1 MPDAVRAD
9 VVALGERAL
18 ARLGARVGW
27 LYVATTTVALV
38 VGGLSASASATGRR
52 DVPLALLTAAGV
64 LVAGAVL
71 HGGTRSGAHA
81 RERLAAVVAVALAAG
96 ATAALGARLDWHA
109 TPYLASVA
117 VTAGGTGLAL
127 AAGPWWGIAS
137 CVASTATV
145 AGVLARAGTGLGVVN
160 GVGAAVSTAVAASVV
175 LVLYRGFAE
184 TERALTGADAA
195 ALAREVSR
203 ERWRTRRRTDRH
215 LHDTVL
221 TTLNLLTHQEFGT
234 SQELLRELARRD
246 RRLLEGDDDVRH
258 ELPDLP
264 SPPTG
269 VALPGPGTTPPEGIG
284 PDDDPVTGPLVRR
297 WAGSGMAVHLHG
309 ASWGDAASDLTPAA
323 ERALLEATTECL
335 SNVHRHAGV
344 AEVNIVVM
352 REPGVVSV
360 LVVDAGRG
368 FDTAAVAGDRLGLDE
383 SVRGRLAEVSGDV
396 VLWSAPGEG
405 TTVLLSVPAAQAET
419 NGSAGA
425 TGGPGAT
432 GAAT

>member
-1 MPDAVRAD
+1 MSDAVRAD
-9 VVALGERAL
+9 VVVLGERAL
-18 ARLGARVGW
+18 ARLGTRVGW
-27 LYVATTTVALV
+27 LYSATTAVALV
-38 VGGLSASASATGRR
+38 VGGLSASASADGRR

-71 HGGTRSGAHA
+71 HSGTRPGARMA
-81 RERLAAVVAVALAAG
+81 DRLAAVAAVALAAG
-96 ATAALGARLDWHA
+96 ATAALGAHLDWHS

-127 AAGPWWGIAS
+127 AAGPWWGAAS
-137 CVASTATV
+137 CAVSIAATA
-145 AGVLARAGTGLGVVN
+145 AVLARSGTGLGIVN

-175 LVLYRGFAE
+175 LVLHRGFGE
-184 TERALTGADAA
+184 TERAQAGADAA

-221 TTLNLLTHQEFGT
+221 TTLNLLTHEEFGT
-234 SQELLRELARRD
+234 SQEMLRELARRD
-246 RRLLEGDDDVRH
+246 RRLLEGEEDAAH
-258 ELPDLP
+258 EVPAPP

-269 VALPGPGTTPPEGIG
+269 VALPGPGTTPPEGIA

-297 WAGSGMAVHLHG
+297 WAGSGLAVHLHG
-309 ASWGDAASDLTPAA
+309 ASWGDAVSDLTPDG
-323 ERALLEATTECL
+323 ERALLDATTECL

-344 AEVNIVVM
+344 TEVNVVVM

-405 TTVLLSVPAAQAET
+405 TSVLLSVPA
-419 NGSAGA
+419 GA
-425 TGGPGAT
+425 PGVAP
-432 GAAT
+432 

>member
-9 VVALGERAL
+9 VVALGHRAL
-18 ARLGARVGW
+18 ARLGTRVGW
-27 LYVATTTVALV
+27 LYVATTAAALV
-38 VGGLSASASATGRR
+38 VGAVSASASETGRR

-64 LVAGAVL
+64 LLTGAVL
-71 HGGTRSGAHA
+71 HGGTRPGANTA
-81 RERLAAVVAVALAAG
+81 DRVAAVVAVALGAG
-96 ATAALGARLDWHA
+96 ATAAIGAHLDWHS

-137 CVASTATV
+137 CVASTSA
-145 AGVLARAGTGLGVVN
+145 AAAVLGRAGEGLGIVN
-160 GVGAAVSTAVAASVV
+160 GVGAAVSTAVAGSVV

-184 TERALTGADAA
+184 TERALAGADAA
-195 ALAREVSR
+195 DLAREVSR

-221 TTLNLLTHQEFGT
+221 TTLNLLTHEEFGT

-246 RRLLEGDDDVRH
+246 RRLLEGEDDARH
-258 ELPDLP
+258 EVPAPP

-269 VALPGPGTTPPEGIG
+269 VALPGPGTTPPEGIAA
-284 PDDDPVTGPLVRR
+284 DDDPVTGPLVRR
-297 WAGSGMAVHLHG
+297 WAGSGLAVHLHG
-309 ASWGDAASDLTPAA
+309 AAWGDVASDLTPDG
-323 ERALLEATTECL
+323 ERALLEAMTECL

-344 AEVNIVVM
+344 TEVNVVVM

-368 FDTAAVAGDRLGLDE
+368 FDTTAVEADRLGLDE

-405 TTVLLSVPAAQAET
+405 TTVLLSVPT
-419 NGSAGA
+419 GA
-425 TGGPGAT
+425 TGGPGA
-432 GAAT
+432 AS

>member
-1 MPDAVRAD
+1 MPDAARAD

-18 ARLGARVGW
+18 ARLGTRVGW
-27 LYVATTTVALV
+27 LYAGTTAVAIV
-38 VGGLSASASATGRR
+38 VGGLSASASASGRR
-52 DVPLALLTAAGV
+52 EVPLALLTAAGV
-64 LVAGAVL
+64 LLAGAVL
-71 HGGTRSGAHA
+71 QGGTRPDSHA
-81 RERLAAVVAVALAAG
+81 ADRVAAVVAVALAAG

-127 AAGPWWGIAS
+127 AAGPWWGVVS
-137 CVASTATV
+137 CAASTAATT
-145 AGVLARAGTGLGVVN
+145 AVLAGADTGLGIVN
-160 GVGAAVSTAVAASVV
+160 GVGAAVSTAVAVSVV
-175 LVLYRGFAE
+175 IVLYRGFGE
-184 TERALTGADAA
+184 TERALAGADAA

-221 TTLNLLTHQEFGT
+221 TTLNLLTHEEFGT
-234 SQELLRELARRD
+234 SRELLRELARRD
-246 RRLLEGDDDVRH
+246 RRLLEGEDDATH
-258 ELPDLP
+258 EVPAPP

-269 VALPGPGTTPPEGIG
+269 VALPGPGTTPPEGIAPG
-284 PDDDPVTGPLVRR
+284 DDPVTGPLVHR
-297 WAGSGMAVHLHG
+297 WAGSGLTVHLHG
-309 ASWGDAASDLTPAA
+309 AAWADAASDLTPDG
-323 ERALLEATTECL
+323 ERALLDATTECL

-344 AEVNIVVM
+344 TEVNVVVM

-368 FDTAAVAGDRLGLDE
+368 FDTEAVGPDRLGLDE

-405 TTVLLSVPAAQAET
+405 TSVLLSVPA
-419 NGSAGA
+419 GAG
-425 TGGPGAT
+425 GAT
-432 GAAT
+432 GAAGGNGSAP

>member
-1 MPDAVRAD
+1 MSDAVRAD

-18 ARLGARVGW
+18 ARLGTRVGW
-27 LYVATTTVALV
+27 LYSATTAVALV
-38 VGGLSASASATGRR
+38 VGGLSASASADGRR
-52 DVPLALLTAAGV
+52 NAPLALLAATGV

-71 HGGTRSGAHA
+71 QGGTRPGAHVA
-81 RERLAAVVAVALAAG
+81 HRIAAVVAVALAAG
-96 ATAALGARLDWHA
+96 ATAALGAHLDWHS

-127 AAGPWWGIAS
+127 AAGPWWGVAS
-137 CVASTATV
+137 CAVSLAATV
-145 AGVLARAGTGLGVVN
+145 AVLGGSGTGLGIVN

-175 LVLYRGFAE
+175 LVLYRGFGE
-184 TERALTGADAA
+184 TERARAGADAA

-221 TTLNLLTHQEFGT
+221 TTLNLLTHEEFGT
-234 SQELLRELARRD
+234 SQEVLRELARRD
-246 RRLLEGDDDVRH
+246 RRLLEGEEDAAH
-258 ELPDLP
+258 EVPAPP

-269 VALPGPGTTPPEGIG
+269 VALPGPGTTPPEGIAPG
-284 PDDDPVTGPLVRR
+284 DDPVTGPLVRR
-297 WAGSGMAVHLHG
+297 WAGSGLAVHLHG
-309 ASWGDAASDLTPAA
+309 ASWSDAASELTPDG

-344 AEVNIVVM
+344 AEVNVVVM

-368 FDTAAVAGDRLGLDE
+368 FDTAAVAGDRLGLDD
-383 SVRGRLAEVSGDV
+383 SVRGRLAEVAGDV

-405 TTVLLSVPAAQAET
+405 TSVLLSVP
-419 NGSAGA
+419 
-425 TGGPGAT
+425 T
-432 GAAT
+432 GAAGAAP

>member
-1 MPDAVRAD
+1 MSDAVRAD

-18 ARLGARVGW
+18 ARLGTRVGW
-27 LYVATTTVALV
+27 LYSATTAVALV
-38 VGGLSASASATGRR
+38 VGGLSASASADGRR
-52 DVPLALLTAAGV
+52 NAPLALLAATGV

-71 HGGTRSGAHA
+71 QGGTRPGAHVA
-81 RERLAAVVAVALAAG
+81 HRIAAVVAVALAAG
-96 ATAALGARLDWHA
+96 ATAALGAHLDWHS

-127 AAGPWWGIAS
+127 AAGPWWGVVS
-137 CVASTATV
+137 CAVSLAATV
-145 AGVLARAGTGLGVVN
+145 AVLAGSGTGLGIVN

-175 LVLYRGFAE
+175 LVLYRGFGE
-184 TERALTGADAA
+184 TERARAGADAA

-221 TTLNLLTHQEFGT
+221 TTLNLLTHEEFGT
-234 SQELLRELARRD
+234 SQEVLRELARRD
-246 RRLLEGDDDVRH
+246 RRLLEGEEDAAH
-258 ELPDLP
+258 EVPAPP

-269 VALPGPGTTPPEGIG
+269 VALPGPGTTPPEGIAPG
-284 PDDDPVTGPLVRR
+284 DDPVTGPLVRR
-297 WAGSGMAVHLHG
+297 WAGSGLAVHLHG
-309 ASWGDAASDLTPAA
+309 ASWSDAASELTPDG

-344 AEVNIVVM
+344 AEVNVVVM

-368 FDTAAVAGDRLGLDE
+368 FDTAAVAGDRLGLDD

-405 TTVLLSVPAAQAET
+405 TSVLLSVPAGA
-419 NGSAGA
+419 AGA
-425 TGGPGAT
+425 AP
-432 GAAT
+432 